1 MYSIPDM
8 DKQTARAYWEE
19 NKKVMVVG
27 MIRKN
32 WKKLIKNEIKSM
44 NKLIHT
50 DRRKN

>member
-8 DKQTARAYWEE
+8 DKQTARAYCEE
-19 NKKVMVVG
+19 NKKVMVVD

-32 WKKLIKNEIKSM
+32 WKKLIKNQIKSM